1 VEAIASQW
9 PLLAG
14 FLTLYGSSL
23 AVIRALYERERADL
37 KTTIAEGR
45 ADLKE
50 EKTISRDATA
60 IVDKLSDRL
69 DAVLK
74 LYEQQ
79 ARERT

>member
-1 VEAIASQW
+1 MEMVAQEW

-23 AVIRALYERERADL
+23 WIIRSLYERERADL
-37 KTTIAEGR
+37 K

-50 EKTISRDATA
+50 ARQIGKDATA

-69 DAVLK
+69 AAVLAR
-74 LYEQQ
+74 YEQEGRR
-79 ARERT
+79 A